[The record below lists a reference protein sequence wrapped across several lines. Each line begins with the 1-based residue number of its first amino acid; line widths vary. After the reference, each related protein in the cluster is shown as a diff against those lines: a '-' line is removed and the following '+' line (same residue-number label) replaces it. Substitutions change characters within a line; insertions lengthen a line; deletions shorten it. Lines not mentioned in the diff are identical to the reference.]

1 MLMEVGFLFGVME
14 MFWGDI
20 VVMEEY
26 TKNTE
31 LNTLKCA
38 FYVMCILPQL
48 KKPTYKKRKCH
59 FKNQTMHVSAQCR
72 AGNIAALNKW

>member
-31 LNTLKCA
+31 LNTLKCS
-38 FYVMCILPQL
+38 FYVMCILLQL
-48 KKPTYKKRKCH
+48 KKTY
-59 FKNQTMHVSAQCR
+59 
-72 AGNIAALNKW
+72 L